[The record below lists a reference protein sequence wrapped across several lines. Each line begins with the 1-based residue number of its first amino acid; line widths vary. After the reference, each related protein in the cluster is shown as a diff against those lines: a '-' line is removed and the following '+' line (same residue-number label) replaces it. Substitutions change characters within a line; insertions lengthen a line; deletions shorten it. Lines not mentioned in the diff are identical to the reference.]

1 MTADLLSFPNADEDL
16 AIEPDAPEI
25 EMELEIEPDAPL
37 APAPVAEPL
46 STGTGLMEV
55 LPADFRLPAL
65 IKFVPNPALRIT
77 ADQSAV
83 YALGLKVDGPEGL
96 ERADLA
102 LSALRTSLKAIDEHF
117 EDPTAIA
124 NALHKRL
131 TSVRGEWKAQG
142 AAAVTTVGQRI
153 FTEQRRL
160 ESIAAEE
167 RRKAQAEADRVAR
180 EAARK
185 EAEAAEKA
193 QAPAAVVEELKR
205 QVETTS
211 APPVSMPAAAPA
223 LRSSSTVTTWKAR
236 IIGTPGS
243 DEANPEI
250 EAISPAQRLKV
261 FELLRAILDGKAPLA
276 AVEINWPYLNKRS
289 KADKSTLAIAGIEA
303 YEEGSVRAKGSRSK

>member
-1 MTADLLSFPNADEDL
+1 MADVLTFPNAGDEL
-16 AIEPDAPEI
+16 AIEPDDLQ
-25 EMELEIEPDAPL
+25 LEIEPEIEPETGL
-37 APAPVAEPL
+37 AAPVAAAVAPL
-46 STGTGLMEV
+46 SLIEI
-55 LPADFRLPAL
+55 LPADFQLPL
-65 IKFVPNPALRIT
+65 LTKFIPNPALRGD
-77 ADQSAV
+77 ADKAAT
-83 YALGLKVDGPEGL
+83 YALSMKVEGAEGL
-96 ERADLA
+96 QRADLA
-102 LSALRTSLKAIDEHF
+102 LAALRGSLKAIDDHF
-117 EDPTAIA
+117 EEPTAIA